1 MQFVRELRKSSLLM
15 PLLLTPSIRCQ
26 LLSRSR
32 TLLQCKASNLTDS
45 VSEEGLKLNARRLLI
60 QVWSSWY
67 AVNCLSPASQNT
79 HSFCS
84 KLGIIRTFF
93 FFFCLC
99 ICNFLQV
106 LCLSSPT
113 HDNNCCFSLQG
124 TLWTGLSEQGHPGR
138 HPLRALFSVP
148 IHVALASSLNNEGA
162 FIYFSISMC
171 PQYRIYSSYTA
182 QKSIITT
189 VFLPP

>member
-1 MQFVRELRKSSLLM
+1 MQFVRELRNSSLLM

-93 FFFCLC
+93 FSSSVSVFAIFSRCSASRRPPMTIIVVFLC
-99 ICNFLQV
+99 RERFELVSQNKVTQEDILSEHCFLYPFMW
-106 LCLSSPT
+106 LSLP
-113 HDNNCCFSLQG
+113 
-124 TLWTGLSEQGHPGR
+124 LWTT
-138 HPLRALFSVP
+138 RALSFTFPSVCAHS
-148 IHVALASSLNNEGA
+148 IASNPHIQHRKAS
-162 FIYFSISMC
+162 
-171 PQYRIYSSYTA
+171 
-182 QKSIITT
+182 
-189 VFLPP
+189 